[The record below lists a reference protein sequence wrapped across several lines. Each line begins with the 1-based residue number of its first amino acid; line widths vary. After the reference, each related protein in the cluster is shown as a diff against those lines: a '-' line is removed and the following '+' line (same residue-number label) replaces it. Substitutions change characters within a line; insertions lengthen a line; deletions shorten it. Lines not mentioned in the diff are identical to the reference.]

1 MAKTHTKGLAIEE
14 LAAAFADPEFTK
26 CYPVILNVKQAS
38 QLLQIPVATLY
49 DWHCRGLL
57 KGCCRKV
64 GKHLR
69 FPRNRLIQ
77 HIFRDLEA

>member
-1 MAKTHTKGLAIEE
+1 MARTHSKGLANEE
-14 LAAAFADPEFTK
+14 LAAVFADPEVAKT
-26 CYPVILNVKQAS
+26 YPVILNVQQAS
-38 QLLQIPVATLY
+38 QLLQIPIATLY

-77 HIFRDLEA
+77 HVFRDLEA

>member
-1 MAKTHTKGLAIEE
+1 MSKTHPKGLANEEIET
-14 LAAAFADPEFTK
+14 AFADPEAAKT
-26 CYPVILNVKQAS
+26 YPVILTVAQAS
-38 QLLQIPVATLY
+38 QLLQIPIATLY

-57 KGCCRKV
+57 KACCRKV

-77 HIFRDLEA
+77 HIFRDLEQ